1 MKYLLDTNL
10 CIALIRRTSEGA
22 ERRLVAQAVT
32 DVAISAL
39 TVAELEYGVARSRQP
54 RLDADRLE
62 RFLQPLQ
69 IVGFDDGA
77 AAAYGPARAAL
88 EKEGVMIGPI
98 DMLLAAQA
106 LSLGV
111 TLVTNNTQEFRRVK
125 GLKVQDWTR

>member
-1 MKYLLDTNL
+1 MRSCSVGPSRSACRLRACASDGEWG
-10 CIALIRRTSEGA
+10 REGSG
-22 ERRLVAQAVT
+22 
-32 DVAISAL
+32 DV
-39 TVAELEYGVARSRQP
+39 
-54 RLDADRLE
+54 E

-69 IVGFDDGA
+69 IAGFDDGA

-88 EKEGVMIGPI
+88 EKKGVTIGPI